1 MTALILVD
9 IQNDFL
15 PGGALAVPKGDEIL
29 VAVEKAIQ
37 MHFKL
42 KIASVDDHP
51 KGHISFASTHHKK
64 VGERVVNQILWPDH
78 CIHGTKGAELS
89 VDTAKLDKIVRKGT
103 DPSID
108 SYSAFYDN
116 HRQKSTGL
124 SEFLK
129 SKGIRRIAIGGLA
142 TDYCV
147 LWSVLDALAEGFEV
161 DVIQEACRGINMK
174 EGDVTTAFKQMEKG
188 GARLFPTVTSYR
200 SLI

>member
-1 MTALILVD
+1 MIALILID

-15 PGGALAVPKGDEIL
+15 PGGALAIPKGDEIL
-29 VAVEKAIQ
+29 VAANELLQ
-37 MHFKL
+37 MSFKL
-42 KIASVDDHP
+42 KIVSVDDHP
-51 KGHISFASTHHKK
+51 IGHISFASTHHKK
-64 VGERVVNQILWPDH
+64 AGEQVGNQILWPDH
-78 CIHGTKGAELS
+78 CVHGTKGAELR
-89 VDTAKLDKIVRKGT
+89 VDAAELDKIVRKGT

-116 HRQKSTGL
+116 NRQKSTEL

-129 SKGIRRIAIGGLA
+129 SEGVKRIAIGGLA

-188 GARLFPTVTSYR
+188 GARLFPTITSYR